1 MLIQESVSPI
11 SLCLFYMLMSDK
23 QMQHR
28 VEPNL
33 AMCPSSHPFLNLQQ
47 LEDEAKRLLEECG
60 KQIYTSSIPDVMS
73 AIINIY
79 TGLIKSRPALSSS
92 IFTSMV
98 NWDPS
103 NLQSASTCTPL
114 QIRSVEKT
122 FRIALAHL
130 LRAGHATAYT
140 GPITE
145 FLHKQNTRM
154 LVAAEESRRKKEE
167 EATRKRNRIT
177 DELHIPGMDGQPEG
191 KKRRLLD
198 PALPNSASAAAMARG
213 FAASAKKAIGGEP
226 NPLASFDVTTLP
238 VTLVTELII
247 ANLQVVT
254 EAALAGAIA
263 VSIQLY
269 LGVMRG

>member
-1 MLIQESVSPI
+1 
-11 SLCLFYMLMSDK
+11 
-23 QMQHR
+23 MQHR

-33 AMCPSSHPFLNLQQ
+33 AMCPSSHPFLNLQM

-60 KQIYTSSIPDVMS
+60 KQIYTSSTPDVMS
-73 AIINIY
+73 AIINVY
-79 TGLIKSRPALSSS
+79 TGLIKARPALSSS

-103 NLQSASTCTPL
+103 TLASASTCTPL

-130 LRAGHATAYT
+130 LRAGHATAFT

-154 LVAAEESRRKKEE
+154 LVAAEEARQKKDE
-167 EATRKRNRIT
+167 EATRKRERIT
-177 DELHIPGMDGQPEG
+177 DELSANVEPEG
-191 KKRRLLD
+191 KKRKLD
-198 PALPNSASAAAMARG
+198 ATSSAAATRNFASASARANVGDTA
-213 FAASAKKAIGGEP
+213 P

-254 EAALAGAIA
+254 EATLAGAIS
-263 VSIQLY
+263 VRIFL
-269 LGVMRG
+269 